1 MQKQEKLYIK
11 DEDYF
16 SNEASIYVSVT
27 STGSEEVS
35 RMLVEDGRSWE
46 LNDEPSKS
54 YANMNYSA
62 RCCSGWISLGG
73 EYWCVTY
80 WSPLKTQ
87 SCLCLPS
94 SGRIKNNRTWN
105 KRIKRL
111 RYFVQ
116 PGWITPHTTAILL

>member
-62 RCCSGWISLGG
+62 RCCSG
-73 EYWCVTY
+73 
-80 WSPLKTQ
+80 
-87 SCLCLPS
+87 
-94 SGRIKNNRTWN
+94 
-105 KRIKRL
+105 
-111 RYFVQ
+111 
-116 PGWITPHTTAILL
+116 